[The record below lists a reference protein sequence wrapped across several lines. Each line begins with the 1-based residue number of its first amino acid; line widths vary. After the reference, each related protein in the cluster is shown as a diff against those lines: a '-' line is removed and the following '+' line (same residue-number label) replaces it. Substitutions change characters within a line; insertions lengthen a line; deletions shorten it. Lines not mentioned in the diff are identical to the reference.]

1 MSGRE
6 DRELDTKRSSHLERE
21 SSSKRSRRDG
31 KLATERT
38 SSHNLDGE
46 ERLDQDKKSRQGLKD
61 ALPLETTLVPESKIE
76 PDTVDK
82 ELSKSADGRDGAKH
96 SSETTEIPR
105 SGSFFEHDGRG
116 SAAQGGRNFGRRDNT
131 DYGLVSNPKDRPSD
145 RNGRDRRTVH
155 NSAQRGDRAQVR
167 GDDKVWRHDGYFELE
182 LDKPTPTR
190 KRPAFREKKMEP
202 EPSNA
207 FGRTTTT
214 ESARTDRPPSGNS
227 RRDERGD
234 RSYRNLERPDRPFT
248 LDRAVPHRVETH
260 RPGFPSRERERYG
273 GSRGGYRGRDGLNER
288 HGERNEYHSRTN
300 SFRSEKWKHDLY
312 DEANKSPNQKNE
324 EDQIAKVEALL
335 AL

>member
-6 DRELDTKRSSHLERE
+6 GRELDTKRSSHLERE

-31 KLATERT
+31 KPATERT
-38 SSHNLDGE
+38 SSHHLDGE
-46 ERLDQDKKSRQGLKD
+46 ERLDQDKKSRRGLKD
-61 ALPLETTLVPESKIE
+61 ALPLKTTLVPESKIE

-96 SSETTEIPR
+96 SSGTTEIPR
-105 SGSFFEHDGRG
+105 SGSFFEHNERG
-116 SAAQGGRNFGRRDNT
+116 SAAQGGGSFGRRDST
-131 DYGLVSNPKDRPSD
+131 DYGLVSNPKDRSSD

-182 LDKPTPTR
+182 SDKPTPAG

-207 FGRTTTT
+207 TTK
-214 ESARTDRPPSGNS
+214 SARADRPPSGNPS
-227 RRDERGD
+227 RNERGD
-234 RSYRNLERPDRPFT
+234 RSYRDLERPERPFT

-260 RPGFPSRERERYG
+260 RPGFLSRERERYG

-288 HGERNEYHSRTN
+288 HGVRNEYHSRTN
-300 SFRSEKWKHDLY
+300 SFRAEKWKHDLY
-312 DEANKSPNQKNE
+312 DEANKSSTQKNE
-324 EDQIAKVEALL
+324 EEQIAKVEALL